1 MGYRFRSPGL
11 VMALVRRIGRRGY
24 FLLTLAAVDA
34 AYGQTFVWPKDPN
47 QRAVNQYLINLV
59 PFLEDGAAAWAWAL
73 AWWITGAFCLV
84 NAFRREDRWGY
95 GMAVGLKI
103 IYVGACLVAA
113 SEGMPN
119 GTTRAI
125 VWIFIASAVFL
136 ISTWPEA
143 HRDIRTVA
151 REMEE
156 SGEIPRVRDEGGE
169 DA

>member
-1 MGYRFRSPGL
+1 MGYQFRSPGL
-11 VMALVRRIGRRGY
+11 VVRLARRVGRRGY
-24 FLLTLAAVDA
+24 FLLTLALVDF
-34 AYGQTFVWPKDPN
+34 AYGQTFVWPADPG
-47 QRAVNQYLINLV
+47 QRITNGYLIRLV
-59 PFLEDGAAAWAWAL
+59 PFVNAEAAPWFWAL
-73 AWWITGAFCLV
+73 AWWITGLFCLV
-84 NAFRREDRWGY
+84 NAFRRADRWGY

-103 IYVGACLVAA
+103 VYIGACLVAA
-113 SEGMPN
+113 TEGMPN

-156 SGEIPRVRDEGGE
+156 SGEIPRVRDEGG
-169 DA
+169 DLA